1 MAVADKHKPVL
12 LLQLASNGFLL
23 ASVVVVLIGVFTDN
37 FDLLQAA
44 MAVTVAGAFV
54 LCVVS
59 FVKPRQTTYKSTPSS
74 AEPKAALLCAALIG
88 LGFIGILLSETSNS
102 AFSAFALASAVHV
115 GTFAFTPPSE
125 PEPEAKNAGAE
136 PCPSNFSPENATLY
150 IVFDFDCTLTRRHYY
165 LTNHLTDSYRE
176 LYPETDRNYPR
187 QNYPPFRFRIDLPM
201 NRDDQEVQFFFGDR
215 GRLQSLRS
223 MLATIK
229 AKVGSKQPFCA
240 FSDVQ
245 FLICT
250 KGSAEEAIDLLRK
263 AELLSFFSRIED
275 AKVSWTPVPISD
287 GQLWEPKTTAS
298 GKPGHFKVNTIR
310 DLVMGDED
318 DSLLGSGDDESI
330 LGSDDGLEL
339 DMNRNFVVYVDDNQQ
354 YYQQLRQTLGDSVY
368 TLELQ
373 GGAKEPERFHIHSG
387 QDGSE
392 NFTVD
397 KMQELEEWVLDAALS
412 PSVDSLTQKFTGPL

>member
-1 MAVADKHKPVL
+1 MTFADKQKPFQ
-12 LLQLASNGFLL
+12 LLQLATNGFLL
-23 ASVVVVLIGVFTDN
+23 ASIVVVLIGVFTDN

-59 FVKPRQTTYKSTPSS
+59 FVKSRQKTYESTFSS

-88 LGFIGILLSETSNS
+88 LGFIGILLSENSNS

-115 GTFAFTPPSE
+115 GIFAFTPPSE
-125 PEPEAKNAGAE
+125 PEQEAKNAGAE

-165 LTNHLTDSYRE
+165 LTNHLTDSYRKSN
-176 LYPETDRNYPR
+176 PETDRKHPR

-215 GRLQSLRS
+215 DRLQALRS
-223 MLATIK
+223 MLAAIK
-229 AKVGSKQPFCA
+229 AKVGSEQPFCA
-240 FSDVQ
+240 FSDVH
-245 FLICT
+245 FVICS
-250 KGSAEEAIDLLRK
+250 KGSAEEAIGLLRK
-263 AELLSFFSRIED
+263 AELLGFFSRIED
-275 AKVSWTPVPISD
+275 AKVSWTPVPFSN
-287 GQLWEPKTTAS
+287 GQIWEPKTAS
-298 GKPGHFKVNTIR
+298 RKPGHFKVNTIR
-310 DLVMGDED
+310 DLVMGYEDE
-318 DSLLGSGDDESI
+318 SLLGSGDDKSI

-339 DMNRNFVVYVDDNQQ
+339 DMNRNFVVYVDDNQE

-373 GGAKEPERFHIHSG
+373 GGAKEPERFHIYSG

-412 PSVDSLTQKFTGPL
+412 PSIDSLTQKFEKSL